1 MKEAVMD
8 WLIDLRMRETK
19 KEQAFAAAT
28 ELGNALN
35 DTNFDCE
42 SFATHI
48 TRCEHRTI
56 QQLIFRALL
65 ELLGQWAADAESGNF
80 DARNEFTVQTA
91 KKLLDVFGGEVPAP
105 PYI

>member
-1 MKEAVMD
+1 MD
-8 WLIDLRMRETK
+8 TK
-19 KEQAFAAAT
+19 KGRAFAAAK

-56 QQLIFRALL
+56 QQLIFKAFL
-65 ELLGQWAADAESGNF
+65 ELLGQWAEDADSGNF

-91 KKLLDVFGGEVPAP
+91 KQFLDVLDGEVPAP
-105 PYI
+105 PHI

>member
-1 MKEAVMD
+1 MM
-8 WLIDLRMRETK
+8 ETRK
-19 KEQAFAAAT
+19 GRAFAAAT

-56 QQLIFRALL
+56 QQLIFKALL
-65 ELLGQWAADAESGNF
+65 ELLSQWAADAESGNF

-91 KKLLDVFGGEVPAP
+91 KKFLDVFGGEVPAP
-105 PYI
+105 PHI

>member
-1 MKEAVMD
+1 M
-8 WLIDLRMRETK
+8 ETK
-19 KEQAFAAAT
+19 KGRAFAAAK

-35 DTNFDCE
+35 DTSFDCE
-42 SFATHI
+42 SFAIHV

-56 QQLIFRALL
+56 QQLIFKAVL
-65 ELLGQWAADAESGNF
+65 ELLAQWAADAESGNF

-91 KKLLDVFGGEVPAP
+91 KVIMAAFDGEVPSP

>member
-1 MKEAVMD
+1 M
-8 WLIDLRMRETK
+8 ETRK
-19 KEQAFAAAT
+19 GRAFAAAK

-35 DTNFDCE
+35 DSSFDCE

-56 QQLIFRALL
+56 QQLIFKALL
-65 ELLGQWAADAESGNF
+65 ELLGQWAADADSGNF
-80 DARNEFTVQTA
+80 DARNEFTVQTS
-91 KKLLDVFGGEVPAP
+91 KKILDAFEGEVPAP